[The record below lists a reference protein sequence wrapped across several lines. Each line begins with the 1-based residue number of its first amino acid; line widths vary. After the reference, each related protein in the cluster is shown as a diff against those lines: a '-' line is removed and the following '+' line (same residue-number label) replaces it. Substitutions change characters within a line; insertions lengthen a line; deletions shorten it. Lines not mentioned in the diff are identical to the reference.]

1 MDTANHE
8 PKKKTDYI
16 SRIIDSDDWGLP
28 LETFHLLSV
37 RWGPFDM
44 DWFVSEHNAKLPRFY
59 SRFSSEGC
67 ASVDAH
73 TADWENC
80 NGYFFISIISRV
92 FKQMILCRAYGVLV
106 LPLWRSAKFW
116 PLFCCKDGYLI
127 HTITDMT
134 DLPLDKSSYVPC
146 KNGKGIL
153 GYTDLKFRM
162 LALRLDFLSVRFMNF
177 ERYFQWANIT
187 DNSEAL
193 IFRRLELILDIF
205 CELIISHCLIQD
217 LGNYSLKHL
226 SLMFWISRNLV
237 CTASDQVALL
247 RQLIMGF
254 RIVYLS
260 DMDGGVVKLLKMAM
274 FVMG

>member
-8 PKKKTDYI
+8 PKKKLTIFLELLTAMTGDYPLKHFI
-16 SRIIDSDDWGLP
+16 CLVSDGGRLIWTGLCQSTMLNYLGFILDFRVKAVP
-28 LETFHLLSV
+28 
-37 RWGPFDM
+37 
-44 DWFVSEHNAKLPRFY
+44 VSTLILQTGKI
-59 SRFSSEGC
+59 
-67 ASVDAH
+67 V
-73 TADWENC
+73 TVI
-80 NGYFFISIISRV
+80 FFISIISRV

-187 DNSEAL
+187 DNSEDL

-237 CTASDQVALL
+237 CTASD
-247 RQLIMGF
+247 
-254 RIVYLS
+254 
-260 DMDGGVVKLLKMAM
+260 
-274 FVMG
+274 